1 MVSRLNLASSPSQPE
16 TALTQEEVEENNQV
30 DCVYFLRS
38 LQQIESPEEAFSD
51 SQELHSQ
58 SLPPSGLSHQPEFPQ
73 RNRVGGAAGFPREPP
88 GVSSE
93 RSDWNTVFLGKNCLA
108 REWRRMKEVGTLA
121 EN

>member
-51 SQELHSQ
+51 S
-58 SLPPSGLSHQPEFPQ
+58 PRAAFPKSASK
-73 RNRVGGAAGFPREPP
+73 RLE
-88 GVSSE
+88 SS
-93 RSDWNTVFLGKNCLA
+93 A
-108 REWRRMKEVGTLA
+108 
-121 EN
+121 